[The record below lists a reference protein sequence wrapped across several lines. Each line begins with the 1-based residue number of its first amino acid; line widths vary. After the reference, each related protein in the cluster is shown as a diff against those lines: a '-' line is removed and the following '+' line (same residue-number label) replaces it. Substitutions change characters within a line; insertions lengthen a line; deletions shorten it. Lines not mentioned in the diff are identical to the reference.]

1 MKCLEHLKGKT
12 VEVEL
17 VHKIYGK
24 QIAHIE
30 DFQPREEK
38 DTIGFCY
45 NGTHIYLFCNEI
57 ETAIIENDYCIFEGK
72 TQTIKIKRC

>member
-1 MKCLEHLKGKT
+1 MKCLEHLRGKT

-24 QIAHIE
+24 QTTYIK

-38 DTIGFCY
+38 DTIGFSY
-45 NGTHIYLFCNEI
+45 NSTYIYLFYNEI
-57 ETAIIENDYCIFEGK
+57 ETAIIENDHCVFEGK
-72 TQTIKIKRC
+72 TQTIKIKAC